1 MKKFIHASKE
11 QKEKLMKI
19 FHCGDRTVRNALTF
33 DEGKGDSDLCK
44 KIRFTALQDGC
55 HTYVVVKEFECFHD
69 EADGIMYQ
77 LFPNGAQVELDKNTG
92 IGEVYYKGELIA
104 RYERVQLTDINAI
117 QARARAAGKK
127 AIAV

>member
-11 QKEKLMKI
+11 QKEKYQKI

-44 KIRFTALQDGC
+44 RIRCAALNDGC
-55 HTYVVVKEFECFHD
+55 HTYIVVKEFECFHD

-77 LFPNGAQVELDKNTG
+77 LFPNGGQVELDKNTG
-92 IGEVYYKGELIA
+92 TGEVYYKGELVA
-104 RYERVQLTDINAI
+104 RYEHVQLTDINGI
-117 QARARAAGKK
+117 QAVARAAGKK
-127 AIAV
+127 AMAV